1 MCCGVRYYVM
11 WFYVNKTLS
20 KKIILLLTITIN
32 SDKVFDVKKLII
44 TKSFFGKLSN
54 HLLTITI
61 NCDKI

>member
-1 MCCGVRYYVM
+1 M

>member
-1 MCCGVRYYVM
+1 M

-44 TKSFFGKLSN
+44 TKSFFRKLSN

>member
-1 MCCGVRYYVM
+1 MCYGVRYYVM

-44 TKSFFGKLSN
+44 TKSFFRKLSN